1 MPRFYV
7 RSRDVLSPQTD
18 EQAVSHRRTA
28 AALAV
33 AALAAWPGQ
42 AAAKGVVTSVKLCGP
57 SACVTITDRAVGV
70 AFEHAL
76 GREGGFAPRL
86 APYVRLTVR
95 PAFFDLRGYLVPGQ
109 GIIQF
114 NGTAH
119 QLGPRTASLLRA
131 RLAGIAPYR
140 ARITRVWIG
149 KRAAPHPGAFAALL
163 GRPGVAM
170 PASVWNHH
178 PVLIAITLAGRT
190 PWNGWGSALYFP
202 QLRLLHVPD
211 GAWVRITAAEARMI
225 AGDRRPP
232 RAGGGG
238 IGEITVGIGAAM
250 VLAALAAVVAVRRRP
265 RRRAQAA

>member
-1 MPRFYV
+1 V
-7 RSRDVLSPQTD
+7 I
-18 EQAVSHRRTA
+18 HRRTA
-28 AALAV
+28 AALGIV
-33 AALAAWPGQ
+33 VLAAWPGQ

-70 AFEHAL
+70 AFMHAL
-76 GREGGFAPRL
+76 GREGGFSPRL
-86 APYVRLTVR
+86 APYVRLTTR
-95 PAFFDLRGYLVPGQ
+95 PAMFDLQGYLVPGQ
-109 GIIQF
+109 GIVEM
-114 NGTAH
+114 NGTPR

-140 ARITRVWIG
+140 PRITRVWVG

-178 PVLIAITLAGRT
+178 PMLIAITLAGQT
-190 PWNGWGSALYFP
+190 PWSGWGSALYFP

-211 GAWVRITAAEARMI
+211 GAWVRITAAEARMV
-225 AGDRRPP
+225 AADRRPP
-232 RAGGGG
+232 RAAGGG
-238 IGEITVGIGAAM
+238 IGAVTIGIAATM